1 MCPLF
6 HPHSTHSHL
15 RLQMP
20 RAHLSYTAMTGLP
33 VVGDVVLRSIIG
45 GSDLTVFAN
54 LGAFKEHHLRVLVTM
69 PRTPLYVI
77 KMVAREPG
85 TNPARAIDYCSS
97 GTMARALIKI
107 CRDVSCFSFYNQ
119 EYFVQGGS
127 LHDFRRGADRFRR
140 RDVVYEVLCERVLYG
155 GDVLPAH
162 VAKWF
167 NNYGQNMH
175 WEYMLKNGSPHMRKC
190 YDVYERQAFEDTQ
203 ELQTPSPYQFMIAYH
218 RYIKFLPIKMYLR
231 AVSKNRDSVEQVVK
245 DMVDKG
251 FSTEQV
257 QVSLACEEVAHM
269 TEYKF
274 SVEGKKKK
282 RKFTRATRSS
292 SVRQLLALSRRIFHS
307 DDRCRD
313 LILSFL

>member
-1 MCPLF
+1 M
-6 HPHSTHSHL
+6 S
-15 RLQMP
+15 

-33 VVGDVVLRSIIG
+33 VVQDAVLRCIIAG
-45 GSDLTVFAN
+45 ADLTVFAN
-54 LGAFKEHHLRVLVTM
+54 LGAFQEHHLRVLVTI

-97 GTMARALIKI
+97 GAMARALIKI

-119 EYFVQGGS
+119 DYFVQGGT

-162 VAKWF
+162 VATWF
-167 NNYGQNMH
+167 NNYGHNMH
-175 WEYMLKNGSPHMRKC
+175 WAYMLKHGSPHMRRC
-190 YDVYERQAFEDTQ
+190 YDLCEMQAFKATQ
-203 ELQTPSPYQFMIAYH
+203 QLKTPSSYQFMIAYH
-218 RYIKFLPIKMYLR
+218 RYTKFLPITMYYE
-231 AVSKNRDSVEQVVK
+231 AVSKKRDSVEQVVK
-245 DMVDKG
+245 DMVEKG

-257 QVSLACEEVAHM
+257 QVSLACEEVACM
-269 TEYKF
+269 TEYKI

-282 RKFTRATRSS
+282 RKFSRATRSS
-292 SVRQLLALSRRIFHS
+292 SVRQLLALSQRVFHLE
-307 DDRCRD
+307 DRCRD